1 MGEIEHKRLK
11 KVTKVL
17 LSISFFSLFFTQI
30 SWLYL
35 FHSLKFYFSTLP
47 FQLFTHSIDKNCMFL
62 LCNGLLVFVAKGFGL
77 INFSKPKSKL
87 NQSHEPIKDYLT
99 INPQPLEIE
108 VPQELSLGE
117 STNQNSL
124 ENQEEVI
131 VKIPTQELMIVEDGE
146 EQEGDDHQ
154 SGFLSTKWVLVDQDG
169 EEEEEKRPHGG
180 FSNTIIDGE
189 QEEQEAEKLNK
200 KFEEFIRKMKEELR
214 IEARKKLVMV

>member
-1 MGEIEHKRLK
+1 MGEIEHKRQK
-11 KVTKVL
+11 KVTKVI

-62 LCNGLLVFVAKGFGL
+62 LCNGLLVFVAKDFGS
-77 INFSKPKSKL
+77 INFSKPKPKS

-108 VPQELSLGE
+108 VPQEMSLGE
-117 STNQNSL
+117 STNQNAL

-154 SGFLSTKWVLVDQDG
+154 SGLLSTKWVLVDQDVG
-169 EEEEEKRPHGG
+169 EEEKRPHSG
-180 FSNTIIDGE
+180 FSNNTIEGE
-189 QEEQEAEKLNK
+189 QEEQEAEELNK